1 MKPYHVPVMVKE
13 CIEFLHLK
21 NGGIY
26 VDATLGGGGH
36 SKAMLEA
43 NPTINLYGLDQDI
56 EAIEQATIVL
66 EPWADQVCIIQNNF
80 TALRTELALRKIKGI
95 DGILFDLGVSSHQI
109 DQASRG
115 FSFDGDA
122 ELDMR
127 MDQESELSAFKIVNE
142 LEMYDLTKIIK
153 DYGEELYAK
162 RIARAIVEARELAEI
177 KSTKQ
182 LADIVES
189 CVKSGKESV
198 KSKARVFQA
207 IRIHVNSE
215 LDVLQSALADS
226 IHILNPGGRIVVMSY
241 HSLEDRI
248 VKQAFKTASTGC
260 DCPPQ
265 APMCFCNKVP
275 IMKSLTRRPILA
287 SESEIE
293 NNSRSRSAKLRAA
306 EKIPMEEK

>member
-1 MKPYHVPVMVKE
+1 MVTE

-43 NPTINLYGLDQDI
+43 NPTISLFGLDQDI

-80 TALRTELALRKIKGI
+80 TALRTELAMRKIKGI

-109 DQASRG
+109 DQVSRG
-115 FSFDGDA
+115 FSFEGDA

-127 MDQESELSAFKIVNE
+127 MDQESELNAFKIVNE
-142 LEMYDLTKIIK
+142 MEMYDLAKIIK
-153 DYGEELYAK
+153 DFGEELYAK
-162 RIARAIVEARELAEI
+162 RIAKAIVEARATAEI

-182 LADIVES
+182 LAAIVES
-189 CVKSGKESV
+189 CVKFGKESV

-226 IHILNPGGRIVVMSY
+226 INILNPGGRIVVMSY

-275 IMKSLTRRPILA
+275 ILKSLTRRPILA
-287 SESEIE
+287 SDSEIE

-306 EKIPMEEK
+306 EKIPVEEK